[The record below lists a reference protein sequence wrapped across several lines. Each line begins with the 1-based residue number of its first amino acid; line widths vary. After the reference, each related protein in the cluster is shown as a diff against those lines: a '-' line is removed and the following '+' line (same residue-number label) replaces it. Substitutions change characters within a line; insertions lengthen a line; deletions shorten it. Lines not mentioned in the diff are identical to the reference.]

1 MKTSVPTL
9 ALLLFAPLM
18 LAQTATP
25 SPHPGADY
33 NLYVKAALNGQVKT
47 SKLKSGDVVEGV
59 LAQPV
64 YSGSR
69 EFLPAG
75 SKLRATVDKLERRKR
90 PRNNH
95 WPWVI
100 QAFTPRHENFPTFQS
115 ATVTLPDGQE
125 VPLNV
130 SLISIGRRTSTHAM
144 KPAGD
149 PSAPKNSGKD
159 KTKPPLIMTLQAN
172 STAVGGSTESSAPVA
187 SGPVTLATGTG
198 AKVILISG
206 VSASKSSAGDTVQ
219 ARLVEPVRIGST
231 VVLPEGTVFEGRV
244 VKSKKPKWLSR
255 SGSLLLNFTSL
266 MLPNGGNTNPIA
278 ASITEAE
285 VDPASHTKI
294 DPEGQL
300 KGSTGKAW
308 MIINIGV
315 TGGIAKVADDGLQL
329 LIEALSSTATDASTA
344 GTGRIIAICAG
355 GIFMITRHG
364 RDVILP
370 PFAEMNII
378 LDRPVSL
385 EIPR

>member
-1 MKTSVPTL
+1 MV
-9 ALLLFAPLM
+9 
-18 LAQTATP
+18 AQTATP
-25 SPHPGADY
+25 SPQLGADY

-47 SKLKSGDVVEGV
+47 SKLKPGDVVEGV

-64 YSGSR
+64 FSGSR

-100 QAFTPRHENFPTFQS
+100 QAFMPRHENYPTFQS
-115 ATVTLPDGQE
+115 ATVTLPDGKE

-130 SLISIGRRTSTHAM
+130 SLISIGRRTSAHAM
-144 KPAGD
+144 KPTGD
-149 PSAPKNSGKD
+149 PSIPTGPGKS

-172 STAVGGSTESSAPVA
+172 STAVAGSTESSAPAA

-198 AKVILISG
+198 AKIILMNG
-206 VSASKSSAGDTVQ
+206 VSASKSSAGDTVH

-231 VVLPEGTVFEGRV
+231 VVLPEGTVFEGKV

-255 SGSLLLNFTSL
+255 SGSLLLNFTNV
-266 MLPNGGNTNPIA
+266 MLPNSANLNPVV

-308 MIINIGV
+308 MLINIGV
-315 TGGIAKVADDGLQL
+315 TAGIAKVADDGLQL
-329 LIEALSSTATDASTA
+329 LIEAVSSTATDASTA

-370 PFAEMNII
+370 QFSEMSIM
-378 LDRPVSL
+378 LDRPLSL
-385 EIPR
+385 ELPK